1 MRQTLHRLFGEG
13 FRIFFLA
20 AGVFGLL
27 AALYWEIWLGM
38 EAFGGT
44 GLSYSFAPPPHLWH
58 AHEMIFGYA
67 GAALGGFFLTA
78 VPNWTGAKAARH
90 AFIALVAGFWLAGR
104 VAIWMSGSLPP
115 LIVAAVDL
123 AFLPVLTAKILTQL
137 LRRPKPQNMM
147 FLGLLT
153 LIWLSNTAV
162 HAEWSGLGGPGAETG
177 LRAGLLGICA
187 MIAVLGGRVTPAFT
201 RNAMIRA
208 GRETDLP
215 ASRKPVEI
223 LGIASAIALPVSVL
237 VTAPEPLIASLAL
250 GTGAAQLIRLAG
262 WRTGWT
268 LGQPILWSLHLAF
281 GMLGAGYLLLGAAL
295 MGIGS
300 EVAALHVLGIGTV
313 GGMTVAVMSRAILGH
328 SGRALI
334 APRPVALA
342 FGLIA
347 GAALLRWVGSSAQ
360 IDLYLAAM
368 LTAGALWIAAM
379 ALFILSLLPAILGPR
394 VSE

>member
-1 MRQTLHRLFGEG
+1 MKQSLHRLFGDG

-27 AALYWEIWLGM
+27 AAIYWQAWLGVH
-38 EAFGGT
+38 AFGGMVT
-44 GLSYSFAPPPHLWH
+44 EHSFAPPPHLWH

-90 AFIALVAGFWLAGR
+90 GFIVLVAGLWLAGR

-115 LIVAAVDL
+115 VLVAAVDL
-123 AFLPVLTAKILTQL
+123 AFLPVLATKILTQL
-137 LRRPKPQNMM
+137 LNRPKPQNMM

-153 LIWLSNTAV
+153 LVWLANATV
-162 HAEWSGLGGPGAETG
+162 HADWIGLGGPGAEVG

-201 RNAMIRA
+201 RNAMTRA

-215 ASRKPVEI
+215 ASRKPVELI
-223 LGIASAIALPVSVL
+223 GIALAIGLPVLVL
-237 VTAPEPLIASLAL
+237 AEAPERLIAVLAVIC
-250 GTGAAQLIRLAG
+250 GAAQLARLAG

-281 GMLGAGYLLLGAAL
+281 GMLGAGYLLLGL
-295 MGIGS
+295 SLTGMGS

-328 SGRALI
+328 SGRALV

-342 FGLIA
+342 FALIGL
-347 GAALLRWVGSSAQ
+347 AAVIRWVGSSAQ
-360 IDLYLAAM
+360 IDLYFAAM
-368 LTAGALWIAAM
+368 LVAGALWIAAM
-379 ALFILSLLPAILGPR
+379 ALFVLSLLPAILG
-394 VSE
+394 SSAAE